1 MEEIVILAGV
11 AVLIVLVAAICV
23 FFRML
28 YVQERNHRILQ
39 EVLMHLRELRAAGKA
54 AAAPP
59 MPRSHEDEK
68 VRKPQDDTSG
78 ADAVSMST
86 PVPPEEKPVI
96 PVAPAP
102 VQLEPEKEAV
112 AFAAEAA
119 GEEPVIPLRVEPEK
133 KTVPVSERSAF
144 TPLPPA
150 EPGFETRAE
159 EAIARIWNWITVGEE
174 FRPKNVAAE
183 YAVATTW
190 LVRGGILALLAGI
203 ALFLRYAYARNL
215 IPPEA
220 RVFIVVLAGSGMVA
234 AGIRLARRKYHLIG
248 MGLLGGGFGTLYFA
262 VYALMTLYKL
272 CGAGTAF
279 GLSILVT
286 AAAMVLAVRMNVLLV
301 ALVGVLGGYAA
312 PVLFSTGE
320 KNLAGLFL
328 YLLLLGAGVLFTAR
342 KRNWKLLNSVSFWF
356 TVLLFGGALARF
368 YREQEDYP
376 VVMLFL
382 ALFYL
387 LFSMLPV
394 VYNLLNRVRISVFE
408 LLQVSANG
416 LLFLIAGVLL
426 TRGRYDSATAALVPL
441 GMAAFYTLLLWAG
454 LFRRLDDRP
463 LLYTWLTLGA
473 ASLATAFPLA
483 LDRNFLVAAWA
494 AQGVAMIW
502 IAVRVK
508 SPFLRF
514 LGDVFFLLAALRWM
528 LFELKP
534 DFLHPSAYDFDTF
547 SGRLLTL
554 GALTAA
560 AFFAGL
566 LLRSGGED
574 EQRSGNCFLSF
585 GVAGLFLYLTAET
598 WWLLRFE
605 LPSAEAGGVSVLWGL
620 FALAA
625 VAVGVVRRL
634 RPLRRLGLILF
645 LVTVIKIFFYD
656 LARVDSF
663 YRIIAF
669 ILLGV
674 ALLAGAFIYIKF
686 RDRFEAAAGE
696 NPK

>member
-11 AVLIVLVAAICV
+11 AVLIVLVAAICA

-78 ADAVSMST
+78 ADAVSMS
-86 PVPPEEKPVI
+86 I
-96 PVAPAP
+96 PAP
-102 VQLEPEKEAV
+102 VQPEPEKEAV
-112 AFAAEAA
+112 AFAPEAA
-119 GEEPVIPLRVEPEK
+119 EEEPAIPLKTEPPHK
-133 KTVPVSERSAF
+133 PVPVPGGTAPG
-144 TPLPPA
+144 TLPPG
-150 EPGFETRAE
+150 EPDFADRADE
-159 EAIARIWNWITVGEE
+159 VIARIWNWITVGEE

-215 IPPEA
+215 VPPEA

-454 LFRRLDDRP
+454 LFRRLNDRP

-483 LDRNFLVAAWA
+483 LGRNFLVAAWA

-560 AFFAGL
+560 AFFAGR

-585 GVAGLFLYLTAET
+585 GVAGLFLYLTAEA

-625 VAVGVVRRL
+625 VTVGVVRRL

>member
-1 MEEIVILAGV
+1 MKEIVILAGV
-11 AVLIVLVAAICV
+11 AVLIVLVAAICA

-59 MPRSHEDEK
+59 MPRSREDEK

-78 ADAVSMST
+78 ADAVSMSI
-86 PVPPEEKPVI
+86 PVP
-96 PVAPAP
+96 
-102 VQLEPEKEAV
+102 VQPEPEKEAV
-112 AFAAEAA
+112 AFAPEAA
-119 GEEPVIPLRVEPEK
+119 EEEPAIPLKTEPPHK
-133 KTVPVSERSAF
+133 PVPVPGGTAPV
-144 TPLPPA
+144 PLPPG
-150 EPGFETRAE
+150 EPDFADRADE
-159 EAIARIWNWITVGEE
+159 VIARIWNWITVGEE

-483 LDRNFLVAAWA
+483 LGRNFLVAAWA

-560 AFFAGL
+560 AFFAGR

>member
-1 MEEIVILAGV
+1 M
-11 AVLIVLVAAICV
+11 
-23 FFRML
+23 
-28 YVQERNHRILQ
+28 
-39 EVLMHLRELRAAGKA
+39 
-54 AAAPP
+54 
-59 MPRSHEDEK
+59 
-68 VRKPQDDTSG
+68 
-78 ADAVSMST
+78 
-86 PVPPEEKPVI
+86 
-96 PVAPAP
+96 
-102 VQLEPEKEAV
+102 
-112 AFAAEAA
+112 
-119 GEEPVIPLRVEPEK
+119 
-133 KTVPVSERSAF
+133 
-144 TPLPPA
+144 
-150 EPGFETRAE
+150 
-159 EAIARIWNWITVGEE
+159 
-174 FRPKNVAAE
+174 
-183 YAVATTW
+183 
-190 LVRGGILALLAGI
+190 
-203 ALFLRYAYARNL
+203 
-215 IPPEA
+215 
-220 RVFIVVLAGSGMVA
+220 
-234 AGIRLARRKYHLIG
+234 
-248 MGLLGGGFGTLYFA
+248 
-262 VYALMTLYKL
+262 
-272 CGAGTAF
+272 
-279 GLSILVT
+279 
-286 AAAMVLAVRMNVLLV
+286 
-301 ALVGVLGGYAA
+301 
-312 PVLFSTGE
+312 
-320 KNLAGLFL
+320 
-328 YLLLLGAGVLFTAR
+328 
-342 KRNWKLLNSVSFWF
+342 
-356 TVLLFGGALARF
+356 
-368 YREQEDYP
+368 
-376 VVMLFL
+376 
-382 ALFYL
+382 
-387 LFSMLPV
+387 
-394 VYNLLNRVRISVFE
+394 
-408 LLQVSANG
+408 
-416 LLFLIAGVLL
+416 
-426 TRGRYDSATAALVPL
+426 VPL

-560 AFFAGL
+560 AFFAGRL
-566 LLRSGGED
+566 LHSGGED

-674 ALLAGAFIYIKF
+674 ALLAGAFVYIKF

-696 NPK
+696 DRK

>member
-1 MEEIVILAGV
+1 MKEIVILAGV
-11 AVLIVLVAAICV
+11 AVLIVLVAAICA

-59 MPRSHEDEK
+59 MPRSREDEK

-78 ADAVSMST
+78 ADAVSMSI
-86 PVPPEEKPVI
+86 PVP
-96 PVAPAP
+96 
-102 VQLEPEKEAV
+102 VQPEPEKEAV
-112 AFAAEAA
+112 AFAPEAA
-119 GEEPVIPLRVEPEK
+119 EEEPAIPLKTEPPHK
-133 KTVPVSERSAF
+133 PVPVPGGTAPV
-144 TPLPPA
+144 PLPPG
-150 EPGFETRAE
+150 EPDFADRADE
-159 EAIARIWNWITVGEE
+159 VIARIWNWITVGEE

-215 IPPEA
+215 VPPEA

-376 VVMLFL
+376 VVMFFL

-483 LDRNFLVAAWA
+483 LGRNFLVAAWA

-560 AFFAGL
+560 AFFAGRL
-566 LLRSGGED
+566 LHSGGED

>member
-11 AVLIVLVAAICV
+11 AVLIVLVAAICA

-78 ADAVSMST
+78 ADAVSMS
-86 PVPPEEKPVI
+86 I
-96 PVAPAP
+96 PAP
-102 VQLEPEKEAV
+102 VQPEPEKEAV
-112 AFAAEAA
+112 AFAPEAA
-119 GEEPVIPLRVEPEK
+119 EEEPAIPLKTEPPHK
-133 KTVPVSERSAF
+133 PVPVPGGTAPV
-144 TPLPPA
+144 PLPPG
-150 EPGFETRAE
+150 EPDFADRADE
-159 EAIARIWNWITVGEE
+159 VIARIWNWITVGEE

-215 IPPEA
+215 VPPEA

-272 CGAGTAF
+272 CGAATAF

-454 LFRRLDDRP
+454 LFRRLNDRP

-483 LDRNFLVAAWA
+483 LGRNFLVAAWA

-560 AFFAGL
+560 AFFAGRL
-566 LLRSGGED
+566 LHSGGED

-585 GVAGLFLYLTAET
+585 GVAGLFLYLTAEA

-625 VAVGVVRRL
+625 VTVGVVRRL

>member
-1 MEEIVILAGV
+1 M
-11 AVLIVLVAAICV
+11 
-23 FFRML
+23 
-28 YVQERNHRILQ
+28 
-39 EVLMHLRELRAAGKA
+39 
-54 AAAPP
+54 
-59 MPRSHEDEK
+59 
-68 VRKPQDDTSG
+68 
-78 ADAVSMST
+78 
-86 PVPPEEKPVI
+86 
-96 PVAPAP
+96 
-102 VQLEPEKEAV
+102 
-112 AFAAEAA
+112 
-119 GEEPVIPLRVEPEK
+119 
-133 KTVPVSERSAF
+133 
-144 TPLPPA
+144 
-150 EPGFETRAE
+150 
-159 EAIARIWNWITVGEE
+159 
-174 FRPKNVAAE
+174 
-183 YAVATTW
+183 
-190 LVRGGILALLAGI
+190 
-203 ALFLRYAYARNL
+203 
-215 IPPEA
+215 
-220 RVFIVVLAGSGMVA
+220 
-234 AGIRLARRKYHLIG
+234 
-248 MGLLGGGFGTLYFA
+248 
-262 VYALMTLYKL
+262 
-272 CGAGTAF
+272 
-279 GLSILVT
+279 
-286 AAAMVLAVRMNVLLV
+286 
-301 ALVGVLGGYAA
+301 
-312 PVLFSTGE
+312 
-320 KNLAGLFL
+320 
-328 YLLLLGAGVLFTAR
+328 
-342 KRNWKLLNSVSFWF
+342 
-356 TVLLFGGALARF
+356 
-368 YREQEDYP
+368 
-376 VVMLFL
+376 
-382 ALFYL
+382 
-387 LFSMLPV
+387 
-394 VYNLLNRVRISVFE
+394 
-408 LLQVSANG
+408 
-416 LLFLIAGVLL
+416 
-426 TRGRYDSATAALVPL
+426 
-441 GMAAFYTLLLWAG
+441 
-454 LFRRLDDRP
+454 FRRLDDRP

-528 LFELKP
+528 LFELKS

-566 LLRSGGED
+566 LLHSGGED

>member
-1 MEEIVILAGV
+1 MKEIVILAGV
-11 AVLIVLVAAICV
+11 AVLIVLVAAICA

-59 MPRSHEDEK
+59 MPRSREDEK

-78 ADAVSMST
+78 ADAVSMSI
-86 PVPPEEKPVI
+86 PVP
-96 PVAPAP
+96 
-102 VQLEPEKEAV
+102 VQPEPEKEAV
-112 AFAAEAA
+112 AFAPEAA
-119 GEEPVIPLRVEPEK
+119 EEEPAIPLKTEPPHK
-133 KTVPVSERSAF
+133 PVPVPGGTAPV
-144 TPLPPA
+144 PLPPG
-150 EPGFETRAE
+150 EPDFADRADE
-159 EAIARIWNWITVGEE
+159 VIARIWNWITVGEE

-215 IPPEA
+215 VPPEA

-328 YLLLLGAGVLFTAR
+328 YLLLLGAGVLFTAW

-387 LFSMLPV
+387 LFSMLSV

-483 LDRNFLVAAWA
+483 LGRNFLVAAWA

-560 AFFAGL
+560 AFFAGRL
-566 LLRSGGED
+566 LHSGGED

>member
-11 AVLIVLVAAICV
+11 AVLIVLVAAICA

-28 YVQERNHRILQ
+28 YVQERNHQILQ

-54 AAAPP
+54 AAAHP

-78 ADAVSMST
+78 ADAVSMSI
-86 PVPPEEKPVI
+86 PVP
-96 PVAPAP
+96 
-102 VQLEPEKEAV
+102 VQPEPEKEAV
-112 AFAAEAA
+112 AFAPEAA
-119 GEEPVIPLRVEPEK
+119 GEEPAIPLKTEPPHK
-133 KTVPVSERSAF
+133 PVPVPGGTAPV
-144 TPLPPA
+144 PLPPG
-150 EPGFETRAE
+150 EPDFADRADE
-159 EAIARIWNWITVGEE
+159 VIARIWNWITVGEE

-215 IPPEA
+215 VPPEA

-376 VVMLFL
+376 VVMFFL

-483 LDRNFLVAAWA
+483 LGRNFLVAAWA

-560 AFFAGL
+560 AFFAGRL
-566 LLRSGGED
+566 LHSGGED

>member
-1 MEEIVILAGV
+1 MEVIVILVAV
-11 AVLIVLVAAICV
+11 AVLFAAICA
-23 FFRML
+23 FFRMF
-28 YVQERNHRILQ
+28 YVQEQNHRILR
-39 EVLMHLRELRAAGKA
+39 EVLEHLREIRAAEKA
-54 AAAPP
+54 AASPP
-59 MPRSHEDEK
+59 PPRPPEDAKECQ
-68 VRKPQDDTSG
+68 PQDDTSG
-78 ADAVSMST
+78 AVT
-86 PVPPEEKPVI
+86 VPVPVQPREMPVPVQPEPEEEAVASI
-96 PVAPAP
+96 PEAAEEEPAIPLKAEPQDKPAP
-102 VQLEPEKEAV
+102 VPADT
-112 AFAAEAA
+112 ASA
-119 GEEPVIPLRVEPEK
+119 PV
-133 KTVPVSERSAF
+133 
-144 TPLPPA
+144 PPA
-150 EPGFETRAE
+150 EPDFDARADE
-159 EAIARIWNWITVGEE
+159 VIARIWNWITVGEE
-174 FRPKNVAAE
+174 FRPKNIAAE

-215 IPPEA
+215 IPPEI
-220 RVFIVVLAGSGMVA
+220 RVSIVVLAGSGMVA

-279 GLSILVT
+279 GLSVLVT

-356 TVLLFGGALARF
+356 TALLFGGALARF

-376 VVMLFL
+376 VTMLFL
-382 ALFYL
+382 VLFYL

-394 VYNLLNRVRISVFE
+394 VYNLFNRVRISVFE

-483 LDRNFLVAAWA
+483 LGRNFLVAAWA

-502 IAVRVK
+502 IAVRAK
-508 SPFLRF
+508 SLFLRF

-534 DFLHPSAYDFDTF
+534 NFLHPHAYDFDTF

-560 AFFAGL
+560 AFFAGR

-669 ILLGV
+669 ILLGA
-674 ALLAGAFIYIKF
+674 ALLAGAFVYIKF

-696 NPK
+696 DRK

>member
-1 MEEIVILAGV
+1 
-11 AVLIVLVAAICV
+11 
-23 FFRML
+23 
-28 YVQERNHRILQ
+28 
-39 EVLMHLRELRAAGKA
+39 
-54 AAAPP
+54 
-59 MPRSHEDEK
+59 
-68 VRKPQDDTSG
+68 
-78 ADAVSMST
+78 
-86 PVPPEEKPVI
+86 
-96 PVAPAP
+96 
-102 VQLEPEKEAV
+102 
-112 AFAAEAA
+112 
-119 GEEPVIPLRVEPEK
+119 
-133 KTVPVSERSAF
+133 
-144 TPLPPA
+144 
-150 EPGFETRAE
+150 
-159 EAIARIWNWITVGEE
+159 
-174 FRPKNVAAE
+174 
-183 YAVATTW
+183 
-190 LVRGGILALLAGI
+190 
-203 ALFLRYAYARNL
+203 
-215 IPPEA
+215 
-220 RVFIVVLAGSGMVA
+220 MVA

-272 CGAGTAF
+272 CGAATAF

-394 VYNLLNRVRISVFE
+394 IYNLLNRVRISVFE

-454 LFRRLDDRP
+454 LFRRLNDRP
-463 LLYTWLTLGA
+463 LLYTSLTLGA

-560 AFFAGL
+560 AFFAGRL
-566 LLRSGGED
+566 LHSGGED

-634 RPLRRLGLILF
+634 RPLRRLGLL
-645 LVTVIKIFFYD
+645 TVYPKI
-656 LARVDSF
+656 
-663 YRIIAF
+663 
-669 ILLGV
+669 
-674 ALLAGAFIYIKF
+674 
-686 RDRFEAAAGE
+686 
-696 NPK
+696 

>member
-1 MEEIVILAGV
+1 M
-11 AVLIVLVAAICV
+11 
-23 FFRML
+23 
-28 YVQERNHRILQ
+28 
-39 EVLMHLRELRAAGKA
+39 
-54 AAAPP
+54 
-59 MPRSHEDEK
+59 
-68 VRKPQDDTSG
+68 
-78 ADAVSMST
+78 
-86 PVPPEEKPVI
+86 

-102 VQLEPEKEAV
+102 GQLEPEKEAV
-112 AFAAEAA
+112 AFAPEAA
-119 GEEPVIPLRVEPEK
+119 EEEPAIPLKTEPQGK
-133 KTVPVSERSAF
+133 PVPVPGGAAPA
-144 TPLPPA
+144 PLPPA
-150 EPGFETRAE
+150 EPDFADRADE
-159 EAIARIWNWITVGEE
+159 VIARIWNWITVGEE
-174 FRPKNVAAE
+174 FRPKNLAAE

-215 IPPEA
+215 IPPEV

-342 KRNWKLLNSVSFWF
+342 KRNWKLLNSISFWF

-408 LLQVSANG
+408 LLQVSSNG

-483 LDRNFLVAAWA
+483 LGRNFLVAAWA

-534 DFLHPSAYDFDTF
+534 NFLHPSVYDFDTF

-554 GALTAA
+554 GVLTAA
-560 AFFAGL
+560 AFFAGRL
-566 LLRSGGED
+566 LHSGGED

-674 ALLAGAFIYIKF
+674 ALLAGAFVYIKF